1 MRIVFVV
8 AVVIFFKGFA
18 VFGQDVQYSQFYS
31 APLYLNPAFTGST
44 QFTRVGT
51 NYRTQWPALEA
62 NFVTL
67 SAYAD
72 HFIDDKNSGIGIL
85 IQTDKEGLAGLR
97 SSSFSGLYAYQ
108 LPLSATYTLRV
119 GVQAGYVIRDIN
131 FSALTFGDQFDANG
145 FIGGPTAEQF
155 DTGAQKNYFDLG
167 SGVLLYSQSS
177 WLGFS
182 ASHLTTPNQSLIGQ
196 ESSLPMKFSVHV
208 GHKFYLKSGVI
219 GDGLYAEEQ
228 ERSLAP
234 TIQYKQQGKFS
245 QLDIGLYYTFEP
257 LILGA
262 WYRGVPYKQ
271 FDEFTN
277 NEAVVMLLG
286 YSKRTKDNILNIGY
300 SYDITISKLGASSG
314 GAHEFSLSYAWFTGD
329 PRKPPKHVR
338 QIPCPNF

>member
-1 MRIVFVV
+1 MRIGFVI
-8 AVVIFFKGFA
+8 AVVIFFKGFNA
-18 VFGQDVQYSQFYS
+18 FGQDVQYSQFYS

-67 SAYAD
+67 SAYVD
-72 HFIDDKNSGIGIL
+72 HFIDDKNSGIGLL

-97 SSSFSGLYAYQ
+97 STSFSGLYAYQ
-108 LPLSATYTLRV
+108 LPLTSRYTLRA

-131 FSALTFGDQFDANG
+131 FSSLTFGDQFDANG
-145 FIGGPTAEQF
+145 FITGPTAEQF

-167 SGVLLYSQSS
+167 TGVLLYSENS
-177 WLGFS
+177 WFGFS
-182 ASHLTTPNQSLIGQ
+182 VSHLTKPNQSLIGQ
-196 ESSLPMKFSVHV
+196 ASPLPMKFSVHV
-208 GHKFYLKSGVI
+208 GHKFFLRSGVI

-234 TIQYKQQGKFS
+234 TIQYRQQGTFS

-257 LILGA
+257 LILGL

-286 YSKRTKDNILNIGY
+286 YSKKTKDNILNIGY

-329 PRKPPKHVR
+329 PRKPPKNVR